1 MRGRKRHWV
10 RQKRR
15 GKNAKAEEMDTIA
28 AKVTNPEKEEF
39 YRICYLASQESS
51 YVVTPSKVLRSFVRA
66 VIKTGEVVPQILEDI
81 ESLSKEE
88 EKIESVKK

>member
-1 MRGRKRHWV
+1 MRGRRRHWV
-10 RQKRR
+10 QQKKR

-39 YRICYLASQESS
+39 YRICYLASQESG

-66 VIKTGEVVPQILEDI
+66 VIKVGEVVPQILE
-81 ESLSKEE
+81 EVERFSREE
-88 EKIESVKK
+88 GK

>member
-66 VIKTGEVVPQILEDI
+66 IIKAGEVVPQILEDI